1 MSDAKSGYDPVKLIK
16 DARDAAMEAWAKVT
30 LQMTSSHEYQRLQ
43 GAISK
48 PTLLAVAL
56 YRKAADAAMSG
67 ILANLNMPSRAE
79 VLQLSQRL
87 THIEMALDDLGAG
100 LEQLRKSGARS
111 PRAANREREGNGE
124 PRSMP
129 AKEA

>member
-1 MSDAKSGYDPVKLIK
+1 MSDVKSGFDPAKLLK
-16 DARDAAMEAWAKVT
+16 DARDAAMEAWAKLT

-43 GAISK
+43 GAISS
-48 PTLLAVAL
+48 PALLAIAL
-56 YRKAADAAMSG
+56 YRKAADSAMTDV
-67 ILANLNMPSRAE
+67 LANLNMPSRQE

-87 THIEMALDDLGAG
+87 THIEMVLDDLGAG
-100 LEQLRKSGARS
+100 LEQLRKSAGRS
-111 PRAANREREGNGE
+111 PRAVSRDGNGE